1 MGALPLRRRLQNFWR
16 AKGRLA
22 LFSAVLALRAWPRRG
37 IRPVVF
43 FHAST
48 RLDGL
53 SLNAG
58 FSLIAAWA
66 ARLAGAPVV
75 HFVCRAGM
83 SRCVLGADP
92 DRPQQ
97 PPPCKLCLRQSYFQA
112 PGARTRF
119 FAYRRDEALAQ
130 ALDPLSVE
138 QLAAFTCRAPED
150 WRLGT
155 ETVPLGALV
164 LPSVRWRLRLHNLP
178 EDESTRFLF
187 RQFLLS
193 AWNVLREFQAL
204 LDRLD
209 PQTVVLFN
217 GQFFPEAVA
226 RWLALRRG
234 IRVVTHE
241 VGLQPLSGYFTT
253 GEATAYPIA
262 IPDSFDLSPAQNA
275 RLDAYLEQRFQGR
288 FSMAGVQFWPEM
300 RGLDA
305 AFLEKAAAFRQIVPV
320 FTNVIFD
327 TSQPHSNVVFSDMF
341 AWLDLVLEVIRAHPE
356 TLFVIR
362 AHPDETRAGKTSRES
377 VAGWVEARQAAA
389 LPNLVFIPSDQYLS
403 SYELIQRSKFV
414 MVYNSTIGLEASI
427 LGAAVLCA
435 GRARFTQ
442 YPTVFFPASVEEYRQ
457 MLETFLRAEKVA
469 PPPDHRRHARRFL
482 YYQLFRTSLP
492 FDDFLTPAGLRGY
505 VHLRSDVFARL
516 TLVHPTL
523 QTLVEGILHGGDF
536 LLKEGV

>member
-356 TLFVIR
+356 TLFRHPRPSRRNPCRQNQPRKRGGLGGGAPGGGAPQPRLHPLRPVPEFLRIDSAFQIR
-362 AHPDETRAGKTSRES
+362 DGLQFDHRPGGVHPGGGGAVRWQGALYAVSDGILPRQRGRIPPDVGNLPASRES
-377 VAGWVEARQAAA
+377 RAAA
-389 LPNLVFIPSDQYLS
+389 RSPSACPALPLLS
-403 SYELIQRSKFV
+403 VVPHLSAL
-414 MVYNSTIGLEASI
+414 
-427 LGAAVLCA
+427 
-435 GRARFTQ
+435 
-442 YPTVFFPASVEEYRQ
+442 
-457 MLETFLRAEKVA
+457 
-469 PPPDHRRHARRFL
+469 RRFSDPL
-482 YYQLFRTSLP
+482 PACAAMCISAPMSLP
-492 FDDFLTPAGLRGY
+492 A
-505 VHLRSDVFARL
+505 
-516 TLVHPTL
+516 
-523 QTLVEGILHGGDF
+523 
-536 LLKEGV
+536 